1 MINLANPKIWLV
13 CGSQHLYG
21 PGPLQQV
28 AAHAQE
34 IASALADSA
43 KLPLK
48 TQFKALLTTPDEIA
62 KLCLDANSDSELR
75 RPHPLDAHVFA
86 VENVGARAER
96 ASKTVRPSPYPVQ
109 S

>member
-1 MINLANPKIWLV
+1 MINLATPKIWLV

-34 IASALADSA
+34 IASALADSS

-48 TQFKALLTTPDEIA
+48 TEFKALLTTPDEIA
-62 KLCLDANSDSELR
+62 KLCLDASSDPNCAGLILWMHTFS
-75 RPHPLDAHVFA
+75 P
-86 VENVGARAER
+86 
-96 ASKTVRPSPYPVQ
+96 SKM
-109 S
+109 

>member
-1 MINLANPKIWLV
+1 MTVVRGTGRRTSPAKNGGSTWAKTPFIVKNEAAMINLATPKIWLV

-34 IASALADSA
+34 IANALADSS

-48 TQFKALLTTPDEIA
+48 TEFKALLTTPDEIA
-62 KLCLDANSDSELR
+62 KLCLAAN
-75 RPHPLDAHVFA
+75 A
-86 VENVGARAER
+86 
-96 ASKTVRPSPYPVQ
+96 
-109 S
+109 